1 MISKEGLFVYPYYP
15 YYDKETKCEEQPIS
29 FPPQEQDRQPGFEYL
44 MKPNPISENLNYQAA
59 EKLKE
64 KVAIITGGDSGI
76 GRATAIAFAK
86 EGADVVMVY
95 LDEHEDAAATKERIE
110 QLGQRCLA
118 IPIDLRIEESSANV
132 VNQTIETFG
141 RIDILVNNHAVQ
153 FVQESILDITSEQL
167 ENTFSTNVFSY
178 FYLIKA
184 VLPYMEAGD
193 SIINNSS
200 ITAYSGHKKLID
212 YSATKGAVTTLTRSL
227 ALSLADKGIRVNAVA
242 PGPIWT
248 PLIPASFSADEVKVF
263 GTDTPMKRAGQPF
276 ELAPA
281 FVYLASDDSRY
292 VTGQTLHVNG
302 GDMVGS

>member
-1 MISKEGLFVYPYYP
+1 MG
-15 YYDKETKCEEQPIS
+15 EEQLIS
-29 FPPQEQDRQPGFEYL
+29 FPPQEQEQQPGLEYP
-44 MKPNPISENLNYQAA
+44 MKPNPIAENPNYQAA
-59 EKLKE
+59 DKLKE

-86 EGADVVMVY
+86 EGADVVIVY
-95 LDEHEDAAATKERIE
+95 LHEHEDAEATKQRIE

-118 IPIDLRIEESSANV
+118 IPIDLRMEQASTHV
-132 VNQTIETFG
+132 VNQTIENFG

-153 FVQESILDITSEQL
+153 FVQESILDITREQL
-167 ENTFSTNVFSY
+167 ENTFSTNVFSF
-178 FYLIKA
+178 FYMIKA
-184 VLPYMEAGD
+184 VLPFLEAGD

-200 ITAYSGHKKLID
+200 ITAFQGHKTLID
-212 YSATKGAVTTLTRSL
+212 YSATKGAITTLTRSL
-227 ALSLADKGIRVNAVA
+227 ALSLAEKGIRVNAVA

-248 PLIPASFSADEVKVF
+248 PLIPASFSADEVKIF
-263 GTDTPMKRAGQPF
+263 GTDTPTKRAGQPF

-302 GDMVGS
+302 GEVVGS